1 MATIE
6 ITKAEAKEAGV
17 FKSEMYEN
25 LKELDRRDG
34 IPDYYDTMYLD
45 GYDVNQICRAF
56 DRVQRKKFRKIR
68 QEKMAKREQQELE
81 RSIKA
86 ELVKSVKSVFFIVI
100 TLPKHF
106 F

>member
-1 MATIE
+1 ME
-6 ITKAEAKEAGV
+6 IVYHRNEY
-17 FKSEMYEN
+17 KSIY
-25 LKELDRRDG
+25 LIYVSLDRRDG

-56 DRVQRKKFRKIR
+56 DKVQRRKFRKIR

-86 ELVKSVKSVFFIVI
+86 ELEKTVEKALDELLAGFNK
-100 TLPKHF
+100 
-106 F
+106 